1 MSYGVRNTIILLIVL
16 TIFIGGGWSYIYFYQ
31 QPTLDELEQ
40 NVEQTRRDLNQQQQ
54 RADQLPV
61 LQNQF
66 KEATKYFD
74 NYYKVLYPNSNE
86 DNVYD
91 FLNRVSTG
99 SAYTEFTFNFSDSTT
114 YSQHGVINM
123 EVAGQG
129 YYRNATNFIRQIELS
144 RPLNKVSGVTINP
157 INELDS
163 YGKVNFRF
171 SLTSFYDRVKLLN
184 ESELEITNNLRGSIY
199 NPFYPLIR
207 SVEDNED
214 NLVDIENSTLLAVSS
229 NKVFVLDQQGVM
241 KRLSEGDEVYLGR
254 LSSIDIDDGSASFRL
269 NKGGIIERV
278 TLQVNNDEN
287 ESSD

>member
-1 MSYGVRNTIILLIVL
+1 M
-16 TIFIGGGWSYIYFYQ
+16 GGGWGYIYFYQ
-31 QPTLDELEQ
+31 QPKLDELEQ
-40 NVEQTRRDLNQQQQ
+40 NVEQTRQELNQQQQ
-54 RADQLPV
+54 RADQLPA

-66 KEATKYFD
+66 KEATKFFD

-114 YSQHGVINM
+114 YDQHGVINM
-123 EVAGQG
+123 QVTGQG
-129 YYRNATNFIRQIELS
+129 YYRNFINFIRQIELS

-157 INELDS
+157 INELES

-171 SLTSFYDRVKLLN
+171 SLKSFYDRVKLLD
-184 ESELEITNNLRGSIY
+184 ESELAITNNLQGSIY

-207 SVEDNED
+207 SVKDNEN
-214 NLVDIENSTLLAVSS
+214 NLVDVENSTLLAVSS
-229 NKVFVLDQQGVM
+229 NKVFLLDQQGIM
-241 KRLSEGDEVYLGR
+241 QRLSEGDDVYLGE
-254 LSSIDIDDGSASFRL
+254 LTSVDINEGSASFRL
-269 NKGGIIERV
+269 NKGGIVERV